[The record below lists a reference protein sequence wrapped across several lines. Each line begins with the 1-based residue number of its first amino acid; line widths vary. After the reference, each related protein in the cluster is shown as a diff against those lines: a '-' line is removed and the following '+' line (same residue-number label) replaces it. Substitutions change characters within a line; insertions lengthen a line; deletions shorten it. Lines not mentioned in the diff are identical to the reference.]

1 MGKIKRSDAIAL
13 NNDLMETFIKIAEA
27 NSKNESVTLTPDDT
41 TKVFAVMYEVMKKTQ
56 MLI

>member
-1 MGKIKRSDAIAL
+1 MKKVKRSDAIAL
-13 NNDLMETFIKIAEA
+13 NNDLMDTFVKIVEA
-27 NSKNESVTLTPDDT
+27 NSKNEGVTLTAEDT